1 LSQRQRLF
9 SHAPPD
15 VDAVVRKAKS
25 EFGIPAHRFT
35 SLRLKVLQAYLNAKR
50 PLSAYGLPE
59 ILNLK
64 PQSAM
69 MGIYRALEFL
79 EEINAI
85 HRVEVL
91 GSYVVCR
98 QWGRAHTP
106 IMLLCASC
114 DAVEEIAS
122 RAVLEMFD
130 HDLQAVGFQ
139 RRQATIELSGL
150 CAACQS
156 D

>member
-1 LSQRQRLF
+1 M
-9 SHAPPD
+9 
-15 VDAVVRKAKS
+15 RKARS

-50 PLSAYGLPE
+50 PLSAYCLPE
-59 ILNLK
+59 ILDLK
-64 PQSAM
+64 PQSAI

-85 HRVEVL
+85 HRVEML

-106 IMLLCASC
+106 IMLLCANC
-114 DAVEEIAS
+114 GAVEEIVS
-122 RAVLEMFD
+122 HAVLEMFD
-130 HDLQAVGFQ
+130 DDLQTVRFQ
-139 RRQATIELSGL
+139 RRRATIELRGL

>member
-1 LSQRQRLF
+1 M
-9 SHAPPD
+9 
-15 VDAVVRKAKS
+15 RKAKS
-25 EFGIPAHRFT
+25 EFGIPEHRFT
-35 SLRLKVLQAYLNAKR
+35 SMRLKVLQAYLNAKR

-59 ILNLK
+59 ILDLK

-85 HRVEVL
+85 HRVEML

-106 IMLLCASC
+106 IMLLCANC
-114 DAVEEIAS
+114 GAVEEIVS
-122 RAVLEMFD
+122 HAVLEMFD
-130 HDLQAVGFQ
+130 DDLQTVRFQ
-139 RRQATIELSGL
+139 RRRATIELRGL

>member
-1 LSQRQRLF
+1 M
-9 SHAPPD
+9 
-15 VDAVVRKAKS
+15 
-25 EFGIPAHRFT
+25 
-35 SLRLKVLQAYLNAKR
+35 RLKVLQAYLNAKR

-59 ILNLK
+59 ILDLK

-85 HRVEVL
+85 HRVEML

-106 IMLLCASC
+106 IMLLCANC
-114 DAVEEIAS
+114 GAVEEIVS
-122 RAVLEMFD
+122 HAVLEMFD
-130 HDLQAVGFQ
+130 DDLQTVRFQ
-139 RRQATIELSGL
+139 RRRATIELRGL